1 MFSNIMN
8 YFNGLNSIGQALFV
22 VGMLLVATFIIL
34 LIVVLKPEKKGKIK
48 KVYGES
54 PLIDKEND
62 FEEKMKNVI
71 NINDNDINIDNDRT
85 KNLKSIV
92 DQLKSLEAKNNDHMS
107 EIKKYEAEQ
116 EDTAIISVEE
126 LLRKSG
132 ICDREPEPTNDI
144 EILEVEETRV
154 QEIRIPVNE
163 NTSYEE
169 VKEPER
175 YIPRQEVFS
184 PVFNENKEQVQNNN
198 SQNNNSNNN
207 EVFLNSLKEFRNN
220 L

>member
-1 MFSNIMN
+1 MLSNISD
-8 YFNGLNSIGQALFV
+8 YFNGLNSIGQALFT
-22 VGMLLVATFIIL
+22 VGMLLIATFIIL
-34 LIVVLKPEKKGKIK
+34 LIVVLKPEKKGRVK

-71 NINDNDINIDNDRT
+71 NINENDINIDNDRT
-85 KNLKSIV
+85 RNLKSIV

-132 ICDREPEPTNDI
+132 MYKPEPVEDI
-144 EILEVEETRV
+144 EVLEVEERV
-154 QEIRIPVNE
+154 IEEIKIPVNE
-163 NTSYEE
+163 INKVEE

-184 PVFNENKEQVQNNN
+184 PIFNENPNVEKKSEPE
-198 SQNNNSNNN
+198 NNN
-207 EVFLNSLKEFRNN
+207 EVFLNSLKQFRNN